1 VSQGVPYL
9 HSLAHA
15 LTTMQLYAVGH
26 PARSR
31 VGEMTYARLRALLD
45 EDPCPHFTFMDG
57 AVILG
62 NNPLPDL
69 QHWPWAKKLNQMGVQ
84 RLEFDPTVSLVSYG
98 LFLEDLLAR
107 ITTDREHNVPLPA
120 RDGIKSGLVRVT
132 GEYEAPAPE
141 AASAGAT
148 LPYSLGEEADIVRWI
163 YERAEMLHDVPL
175 DEVEGV
181 VRSLAVAMHA
191 DGELLLPLL
200 QLRSADEYA
209 ARHAINVAII
219 AMTFAE
225 TLDMAPRDVRA
236 FGIAGLLHDI
246 GMTRIPKEVLA
257 KDTLTN
263 SDRELVRQ
271 HPVDGAKLLLR
282 KSDEHE
288 IAAVAAYEH
297 HARPDGSGYPVLRFP
312 RNFHYVSKVIA
323 VCDAYDALRSPK
335 SYRAAWTHEQAL
347 THIEG
352 EAGRSFDHAVGN
364 SFVAMMRR
372 LEGRVMHGDHPGEL
386 PPLLPEVSSF
396 DYRPGSAPRL
406 LSDGSPK
413 ATASS

>member
-31 VGEMTYARLRALLD
+31 VGAMTYARLRALLD

-84 RLEFDPTVSLVSYG
+84 RLEFDPTVSLESYG

-107 ITTDREHNVPLPA
+107 ITTDREHTIPLPA
-120 RDGIKSGLVRVT
+120 RDGIKSGLVRVS
-132 GEYEAPAPE
+132 GELEAPTPE
-141 AASAGAT
+141 AVSAGAT

-200 QLRSADEYA
+200 QLRNSDEYA

-246 GMTRIPKEVLA
+246 GMT
-257 KDTLTN
+257 
-263 SDRELVRQ
+263 
-271 HPVDGAKLLLR
+271 GFLR
-282 KSDEHE
+282 KSCPRTPSPP
-288 IAAVAAYEH
+288 AT
-297 HARPDGSGYPVLRFP
+297 GSCSASTR
-312 RNFHYVSKVIA
+312 
-323 VCDAYDALRSPK
+323 
-335 SYRAAWTHEQAL
+335 WTA
-347 THIEG
+347 
-352 EAGRSFDHAVGN
+352 
-364 SFVAMMRR
+364 
-372 LEGRVMHGDHPGEL
+372 
-386 PPLLPEVSSF
+386 
-396 DYRPGSAPRL
+396 PGSCSARAMSTRSRRWRPTSTTPAPTGQDIRC
-406 LSDGSPK
+406 SGSPGIS
-413 ATASS
+413 TM

>member
-31 VGEMTYARLRALLD
+31 VGAMTFARLRALLD

-62 NNPLPDL
+62 NTPLPDL
-69 QHWPWAKKLNQMGVQ
+69 QHWPWAKKLNDLGVQ
-84 RLEFDPTVSLVSYG
+84 RLEFDPTVSLDSYG

-107 ITTDREHNVPLPA
+107 ITTDRDYNGPLPA
-120 RDGIKSGLVRVT
+120 RNGIKSGLVRVS
-132 GEYEAPAPE
+132 GEWEGPNPE
-141 AASAGAT
+141 AASHGAT

-163 YERAEMLHDVPL
+163 YERAEMLHDIPL

-200 QLRSADEYA
+200 QLRTADEYA

-219 AMTFAE
+219 GMTFAE

-257 KDTLTN
+257 KDVLSST
-263 SDRELVRQ
+263 DRELVRQ
-271 HPVDGAKLLLR
+271 HPLDGARLLLR

-335 SYRAAWTHEQAL
+335 SYRAAWTHDQSLGHLEA
-347 THIEG
+347 
-352 EAGRSFDHAVGN
+352 EAGRSFDHAVAS

-372 LEGRVMHGDHPGEL
+372 LEGRMVPGDHAGE
-386 PPLLPEVSSF
+386 PTPLLPEVSAF
-396 DYRPGSAPRL
+396 EYRPTNGPRL
-406 LSDGSPK
+406 LSN
-413 ATASS
+413 SSNGGPT